1 MDVLVDNFGRIVEGF
16 WLTIRLSAVAAIA
29 AFVLG
34 TVLAAM
40 RVSPVPVLRAAGT
53 LYVNVVRNTPLVIVF
68 IFVVFGLP
76 ELGLRFSFF
85 QRAAVALALYTAA
98 FVCEALRSGI
108 NAVHPG
114 QAEAARAIGMTF
126 GQTLGTIVLPQAFRT
141 VIPPLTSILIA
152 LVKNSAV
159 AEVFGVTEATYQ
171 LDSLVRD
178 NPDAL
183 YTVFFG
189 IAAGYILIV
198 LAISFGG
205 RTLERR
211 LAVVR

>member
-16 WLTIRLSAVAAIA
+16 GLTIRLSAVAALV
-29 AFVLG
+29 AFLLG

-40 RVSPVPVLRAAGT
+40 RVSPVPVLRGAAT
-53 LYVNVVRNTPLVIVF
+53 LYVNVIRNTPLVLVF
-68 IFVVFGLP
+68 IFIVFGLP
-76 ELGLRFSFF
+76 ELGIRFSFF
-85 QRAAVALALYTAA
+85 GRAAIALAIYTAA

-114 QAEAARAIGMTF
+114 QAEAARALGMTF

-141 VIPPLTSILIA
+141 VIPPLTSIFIA

-171 LDSLVRD
+171 LDALVRD

-183 YTVFFG
+183 YAVFFG
-189 IAAGYILIV
+189 IAGGYILIV
-198 LAISFGG
+198 LVISFTG
-205 RTLERR
+205 RYFERR